1 MKAFVIG
8 AGRVGALVAKKLHN
22 LEFDVTIIDKDPNA
36 LTNPVL
42 EGCERLFRDYAF
54 GFISNTYDY
63 VVNCGP
69 WQGNS
74 NAMKVAINANAHY
87 FDVSESAG
95 AITTAQN
102 YATSKDCSTALVPAC
117 GFAPG
122 FVSIMANSM
131 AARWVSVDR
140 ILIYVGSLPLYVPA
154 NRIKHEITF
163 SVEGLV
169 NEYTSGTDVLV
180 GGSIRRAKPLGGVE
194 DVTIGSQEFEAFV
207 TAGGLG
213 TLTQTW
219 QGRAD
224 TVMYKTVRYKGHLHS
239 LGALMDLVKDKD
251 GLLDAFRNVPKVH
264 PGDDMVVAQIRVEG
278 QWGKDLWE
286 RSYIAR
292 KGDVLA
298 ISNLTAASVC
308 AMVELHVGGKIAQKG
323 FVAQESAGIDDFLD
337 TESGKE
343 FC

>member
-1 MKAFVIG
+1 MKALVIG
-8 AGRVGALVAKKLHN
+8 AGRVGALVASRLN
-22 LEFDVTIIDKDPNA
+22 ELVFDVTVIDKDPNA
-36 LTNPVL
+36 LTNPIL
-42 EGCERLFRDYAF
+42 EGCEKEFRDSPL
-54 GFISNTYDY
+54 GFISNTFDY

-74 NAMKVAINANAHY
+74 NAMKVALNAHAHY

-95 AITTAQN
+95 SITAAQN
-102 YATSKDCSTALVPAC
+102 YATAKDCSTALVPAC

-122 FVSIMANSM
+122 FVSIVANSM
-131 AARWVSVDR
+131 AKRWDSVDR
-140 ILIYVGSLPLYVPA
+140 ILIYVGSLPMYVPA
-154 NRIKHEITF
+154 NRIVHELTF

-169 NEYTSGTDVLV
+169 NEYTSGTDVLL
-180 GGSIRRAKPLGGVE
+180 GGSIRRAKPLGGIE

-224 TVMYKTVRYKGHLHS
+224 TVMYKTVRYKGHLNS
-239 LGALMDLVKDKD
+239 LGALIELVKDKD
-251 GLLDAFRNVPKVH
+251 GLLDAFRNLPSVS
-264 PGDDMVVAQIRVEG
+264 PGDDMVVAKIIIEG

-286 RSYIAR
+286 RTYISQR
-292 KGDVLA
+292 EGELS

-308 AMVELHVGGKIAQKG
+308 AMVELHVGGNIAKWG
-323 FVAQESAGIDDFLD
+323 FVAQESADIDDFLE
-337 TESGKE
+337 TESGQE
-343 FC
+343 FS